1 MQPFLQYWRR
11 GLGCGHHA
19 CHKVTLVRHHR
30 GVGTVDGARDGHAT
44 ISGRGLD
51 WDSVP
56 MRLFQKAK
64 RLGTWDPQALDLSK
78 DAADWAGFNKV
89 ERDFL
94 LRTLVLFQAGEE
106 GVTSDLLPLIMA
118 VAAEG
123 RLEEANYLTSFLWE
137 EAM

>member
-1 MQPFLQYWRR
+1 VSDGFTR
-11 GLGCGHHA
+11 GGY
-19 CHKVTLVRHHR
+19 
-30 GVGTVDGARDGHAT
+30 AT

-78 DAADWAGFNKV
+78 DAADWAGFSEV

-106 GVTSDLLPLIMA
+106 GVTSDLLPLIMV
-118 VAAEG
+118 VASEG
-123 RLEEANYLTSFLWE
+123 RLEEEIFLTSFLWE
-137 EAM
+137 EAKHTEMFRRWFDAVSLARCVRLDGGPQVPGW